1 MAIWATYLIITSFL
15 CNPMGRATPPPC
27 YFCFGQ
33 GVLKNEWITRIRP
46 RHPPTLHPPTP
57 LVANLEANLE
67 PTWCQLG
74 SNRRL
79 SFLCCR
85 MWEKDKPFGHPAGS
99 VETRADN
106 DRGRTLRFFV
116 VLFIFTSHHL
126 NMLAVQTPNS

>member
-1 MAIWATYLIITSFL
+1 MAANDKNDQS
-15 CNPMGRATPPPC
+15 MGPAWSQL
-27 YFCFGQ
+27 GSQ
-33 GVLKNEWITRIRP
+33 
-46 RHPPTLHPPTP
+46 

-79 SFLCCR
+79 SFRCCR
-85 MWEKDKPFGHPAGS
+85 MWEKDKPFGHPAGI

-106 DRGRTLRFFV
+106 DRGRTLRFFL
-116 VLFIFTSHHL
+116 LFYLSFTSHHL